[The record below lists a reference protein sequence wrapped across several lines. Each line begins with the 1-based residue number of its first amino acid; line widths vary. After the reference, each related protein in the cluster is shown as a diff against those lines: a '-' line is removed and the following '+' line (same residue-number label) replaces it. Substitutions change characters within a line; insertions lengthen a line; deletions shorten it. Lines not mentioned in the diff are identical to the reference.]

1 MSKSI
6 MITGASR
13 GIGWHAARQFLTAD
27 NDISELIL
35 LARESDAFVA
45 AVDQLN
51 MSNPHGKK
59 IHTYGVD
66 LSDRAKVVGVVKDV
80 MHDHGRVDILINN
93 AGYTAPAAIHQ
104 INFADFEKTITVNLY
119 SPFTIVQELLHAGN
133 TFELILNVAST
144 AGIKGRAGWLTY
156 SASKAALIAISEV
169 MREELA
175 IYGTRVVCI
184 SPGRCATDLRRTLAP
199 DEDPT
204 TIMQPEHVAAVMEV
218 LASSAGRFID
228 SENLV
233 VRL

>member
-1 MSKSI
+1 MSRSV

-13 GIGWHAARQFLTAD
+13 GIGWQAAHRFLTAD
-27 NDISELIL
+27 NGVDELIL
-35 LARESDAFVA
+35 MARESDDFTT
-45 AVDQLN
+45 AVEKLHLTN
-51 MSNPHGKK
+51 SHGKK
-59 IHTYGVD
+59 IHAYGVD
-66 LSDRAKVVGVVKDV
+66 LTDRAKIVGVIKDV
-80 MHDHGRVDILINN
+80 MHNHGGVDILINN

-104 INFADFEKTITVNLY
+104 ITFADFEKTMAVNLY

-133 TFELILNVAST
+133 TFELIINIAST
-144 AGIKGRAGWLTY
+144 AGINGRAGWLTY

-204 TIMQPEHVAAVMEV
+204 TIMQPEDVAAVMEV
-218 LASSAGRFID
+218 LASPTGKFID
-228 SENLV
+228 SQNLV

>member
-1 MSKSI
+1 

-13 GIGWHAARQFLTAD
+13 GIGWHAAHRFLTSD
-27 NDISELIL
+27 NGVTTLLL
-35 LARESDAFVA
+35 LARESDDFAT
-45 AVDQLN
+45 AVEKLKAT
-51 MSNPHGKK
+51 NPYDKE
-59 IHTYGVD
+59 IHPYGVD
-66 LSDRAKVVGVVKDV
+66 FADRAKVVGVMKDV

-93 AGYTAPAAIHQ
+93 AGFTAPAAIHQ
-104 INFADFEKTITVNLY
+104 INFADFERTMNVNLF

-156 SASKAALIAISEV
+156 SSSKAALIAMSEV

-175 IYGTRVVCI
+175 MYGTRVVCI

-218 LASSAGRFID
+218 LASETGRFMD
-228 SENLV
+228 SENLI

>member
-1 MSKSI
+1 

-13 GIGWHAARQFLTAD
+13 GIGWHAAHRFLTSD
-27 NDISELIL
+27 NGVNRLLL
-35 LARESDAFVA
+35 LARESDDFST
-45 AVDQLN
+45 AVEKLN
-51 MSNPHGKK
+51 ATNPHGKE
-59 IHTYGVD
+59 IHAYAVD
-66 LSDRAKVVGVVKDV
+66 FTDRAKVVGVMKDV
-80 MHDHGRVDILINN
+80 MHDHGGVDILINN
-93 AGYTAPAAIHQ
+93 AGFTAPAAIHQ
-104 INFADFEKTITVNLY
+104 ISFADFERTMSVNLY

-156 SASKAALIAISEV
+156 SSSKAALIAMSEV

-175 IYGTRVVCI
+175 MYGTRVVCI

-218 LASSAGRFID
+218 LASPTGRFMD

>member
-1 MSKSI
+1 

-13 GIGWHAARQFLTAD
+13 GIGWQAAHRFLTSD
-27 NDISELIL
+27 NGVDELIL
-35 LARESDAFVA
+35 LARESDDFTT
-45 AVDQLN
+45 AVEKLHTT
-51 MSNPHGKK
+51 NPHGKK
-59 IHTYGVD
+59 IYAYGVD
-66 LSDRAKVVGVVKDV
+66 LVDRAKTVGVIKDV
-80 MHDHGRVDILINN
+80 MHNHGGVDILINN

-104 INFADFEKTITVNLY
+104 ITFADFEKTMSVNLY

-133 TFELILNVAST
+133 TFELIINVAST
-144 AGIKGRAGWLTY
+144 AGINGRAGWLTY

-204 TIMQPEHVAAVMEV
+204 TIMQPEDVAAVMEV
-218 LASSAGRFID
+218 LASPTGKFID
-228 SENLV
+228 SQNIV